1 MDLIFRI
8 PVRAYD
14 YVHTNFG
21 WFGVLFAGLG
31 LTLAVVFV
39 FIWLDRRK

>member
-1 MDLIFRI
+1 MDVIFRV

-14 YVHTNFG
+14 YVYHNFG

-31 LTLAVVFV
+31 IALGIVFLL
-39 FIWLDRRK
+39 IWYDRRK